1 MVLVG
6 NKCDLRH
13 RRTVIYEYAR
23 AQADKYGIPYIETS
37 AKERKCV
44 DEAFFT
50 LVRMIRQDRK
60 QRPGNSDHNICC
72 QLF

>member
-6 NKCDLRH
+6 NKCDLRQ
-13 RRTVIYEYAR
+13 RRTIVYEYAR
-23 AQADKYGIPYIETS
+23 SQADRYEIPYIETS

-50 LVRMIRQDRK
+50 LLRKIREHRNL
-60 QRPGNSDHNICC
+60 RPKPSNFNKCC
-72 QLF
+72 QIL

>member
-6 NKCDLRH
+6 NKCDLRQ
-13 RRTVIYEYAR
+13 RRTIVYEYAR
-23 AQADKYGIPYIETS
+23 AQADRYEIPYIETS

-50 LVRMIRQDRK
+50 LVRMIRQYRK
-60 QRPGNSDHNICC
+60 PIPPEPNKCC
-72 QLF
+72 QIF